1 MQPGIPGLVGLRPN
15 YIAAQ
20 LTRWRT
26 GERRADAPDCMH
38 RIATR
43 LNETDIQGVAA
54 WLGALAPPQD
64 PSPDKQNNQRMPM
77 ACGSQQ

>member
-1 MQPGIPGLVGLRPN
+1 MSLDSYAGLITTLQGWLQKADV
-15 YIAAQ
+15 A
-20 LTRWRT
+20 
-26 GERRADAPDCMH
+26 ADAPDCMH

-43 LNETDIQGVAA
+43 LNEPAIQGVAA